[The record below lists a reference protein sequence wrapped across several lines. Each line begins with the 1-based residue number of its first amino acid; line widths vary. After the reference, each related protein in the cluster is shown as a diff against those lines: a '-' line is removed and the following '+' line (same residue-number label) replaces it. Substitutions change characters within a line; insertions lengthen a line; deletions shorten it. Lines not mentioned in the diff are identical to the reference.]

1 VSVSLILLPLAISAV
16 VAAHASR
23 TAKDETGRL
32 VCHVQTRMRNP
43 GLLADALR
51 DTGAEVTAQDD
62 TLVANWE
69 GVRATFQRNDDDVW
83 TAHLE
88 GSVDDRRAVEIV
100 AGVDAAYGRQVQ
112 SAVLDRLREHAPAA
126 GLRLESESV
135 GADASVS
142 LVFAVEGRE

>member
-88 GSVDDRRAVEIV
+88 GSVDLVIALPDRGGAVD
-100 AGVDAAYGRQVQ
+100 VDGR
-112 SAVLDRLREHAPAA
+112 SFGLGDR
-126 GLRLESESV
+126 
-135 GADASVS
+135 
-142 LVFAVEGRE
+142 